1 MVKIKTS
8 KGNIL
13 INPDN
18 IISIKSNYD
27 GDGIEVMFTNNGK
40 LKREYYTSDITFD
53 EMYERLGE
61 VNNAFI
67 KLKTYGI
74 YDPDKFYDTLINRHK
89 IDLVNGLDEEGST
102 LTIISAGGYQFAT
115 DSTVDEVEDMIIS
128 KKITGLFM
136 RRY

>member
-18 IISIKSNYD
+18 IVAIKSNND
-27 GDGIEVMFTNNGK
+27 GDGIEILFVNNGD
-40 LKREYYTSDITFD
+40 LKREYYNSDITFD
-53 EMYERLGE
+53 EVYKSLGK
-61 VNNAFI
+61 VNNNFI
-67 KLKTYGI
+67 KLKTCYT
-74 YDPDKFYDTLINRHK
+74 YDPDKFCDVMINRHK

-115 DSTVDEVEDMIIS
+115 DSTVDEVEDMITS
-128 KKITGLFM
+128 KKITGGYL
-136 RRY
+136 

>member
-18 IISIKSNYD
+18 IIAIKSNDD
-27 GDGIEVMFTNNGK
+27 GDGIEIMFINNGMQ
-40 LKREYYTSDITFD
+40 KREYYTSDITFD

-61 VNNAFI
+61 VSNNFI
-67 KLKTYGI
+67 KLKTCRTCAP
-74 YDPDKFYDTLINRHK
+74 DDKFYDTMINRHK
-89 IDLVNGLDEEGST
+89 IDLVNLDEEGRS
-102 LTIISAGGYQFAT
+102 LTIISAAVYMFAT

-128 KKITGLFM
+128 KKITGGYL
-136 RRY
+136 